1 MGAHPNPMR
10 IIGIVLL
17 VLGVVLL
24 VQGFNRKDSLAGH
37 VATTA
42 DNVANSVD
50 GGTRTP
56 EHVGYIAGGGVLI
69 VLGAVL
75 TFRRSA

>member
-1 MGAHPNPMR
+1 MAETIPMR
-10 IIGIVLL
+10 ILGLLRL

-37 VATTA
+37 VSTTA

-50 GGTRTP
+50 GGARTP
-56 EHVGYIAGGGVLI
+56 QHVGYIAGGGVLI
-69 VLGAVL
+69 VIGAAL
-75 TFRRSA
+75 SIRRRV